1 MTIFKIL
8 MNMSYGKIMSVPF
21 FDFNSAPLDLKEE
34 WVNSTR
40 EVIQS
45 GQFIGGSKLKA
56 FESAWA
62 DYLSVKY
69 AVGVANGLDA
79 LKLALMALEIGPG
92 CFVAVPSHTF
102 IATWLAVS
110 SVGATPV
117 GVDCDSSGLMDLD
130 ILETFTSKLDA
141 VIVVHMHGKM
151 LDMTRL
157 TTWTKINDVKVVEDC
172 AQAHGASWAG
182 KNAGTWGDVNAFSFY
197 PTKNLGALGDAG
209 IVVTDDSHLEQRV
222 RSLGNY
228 GAQTDNKYLYD
239 YLGTNSR
246 LDPLQASFLSINL
259 RYLDEWN
266 ERRRQIAE
274 MYLGATKSL
283 GIRTLHNDPR
293 TSVWHHFIV
302 LADRRDAARLAL
314 LDKGVS
320 TEIHYP
326 RAAEEQFSEIAS
338 HQSSQPIKARELARE
353 TLSLPISQ
361 WMTFSQVEEVLEA
374 LSDSKVLRNFQSGT

>member
-1 MTIFKIL
+1 
-8 MNMSYGKIMSVPF
+8 MSVPF
-21 FDFNSAPLDLKEE
+21 FDFNFAPFELKEE
-34 WVNSTR
+34 WMKSTR
-40 EVIQS
+40 EVIDS

-56 FESAWA
+56 FESEWA
-62 DYLSVKY
+62 DYLSVKH

-79 LKLALMALEIGPG
+79 LKLALTALEIGPG

-102 IATWLAVS
+102 IATWLAVQ

-117 GVDCDSSGLMDLD
+117 GVDCDSTGLIDLD
-130 ILETFTSKLDA
+130 ILESFTSKFDA

-151 LDMTRL
+151 VDMTRL
-157 TTWTKINDVKVVEDC
+157 TTWAKNYEVKVVEDC
-172 AQAHGASWAG
+172 AQAHGAAWSG
-182 KNAGTWGDVNAFSFY
+182 KKAGTWGDVNAFSFY

-209 IVVTDDSHLEQRV
+209 IVVTNDSLLEQRI
-222 RSLGNY
+222 RSLGSY

-246 LDPLQASFLSINL
+246 LDPLQASFLSVNL

-266 ERRRQIAE
+266 EHRRQIAE
-274 MYLGATKSL
+274 MYLGVTRSL

-293 TSVWHHFIV
+293 ASVWHHFIV

-314 LDKGVS
+314 LEKGIG
-320 TEIHYP
+320 TDIHYP
-326 RAAEEQFSEIAS
+326 RAAEEQFTEIAR

-361 WMTFSQVEEVLEA
+361 WMTFGQVEEVLET
-374 LSDSKVLRNFQSGT
+374 LSDSNVLRNFHSGT